1 MRTRYWYWIWKTF
14 LGPSRLRKKF
24 VRNFILVGSLPL
36 ILMGA
41 VSVYLINLTHKI
53 DVRALELNIAS
64 QGALKAERFVDQVIS
79 DINLTVTYED
89 LAPIKADQ
97 YDVLLSGMMK
107 DNLDIVDISLVC
119 TTPDFCSSGYE
130 LRRWSKIGESQ
141 VVNSNLRNF
150 STEKSFLTS
159 SGGKIFRSEPE
170 LRDGNFYLSA
180 LSPIFNTRNQI
191 IGVIYATLDLQKIKE
206 SLSELKLGST
216 GYIYIVSQSGKILSH
231 QNKDLIGKDVSN
243 IAIVSDILKDT
254 SLNFSNNVYY
264 SGVSGNSVSG
274 AGVFINSLNWVA
286 VAEWPALES
295 QSLIR
300 TIFIQVTMFFLAT
313 LLIITIFAS
322 YVALKLI
329 EPIAEIRQGTSII
342 GSGDFNYRVSIKTG
356 DELED
361 LAVNLNKMAEHLKG
375 LEELRD
381 LRLKTEYLSQ
391 SLAKEKDLSKLKDQ
405 FITTVTHQFN
415 TPLSVINWAL
425 DGLRDQDVTRDKI
438 NEISTII
445 AKSQKDIV
453 AIVSDL
459 VTLSE
464 IGFRYQKENDKP
476 LDLFELV
483 KKVTE
488 AFSNSLKI
496 KNIKIT
502 LSKST
507 ENSIATINEFTIR
520 KVFENLIDNAIGYSN
535 AGSEVFVDIS
545 GTESTLVIKVSDK
558 GIGIPD
564 KDKDSIFQQFYRA
577 TNAVAKKNVGTG
589 LGLFIC
595 KSIVDGHGGRIWFES
610 KENVETTFFVQ
621 IPRGN
626 QGIVGGVVAPKIEN
640 KA

>member
-14 LGPSRLRKKF
+14 LGPSRLRKRF
-24 VRNFILVGSLPL
+24 VRTFILVGSLPL

-41 VSVYLINLTHKI
+41 VSVYLINLTHNI

-64 QGALKAERFVDQVIS
+64 QGALKAERVVDQAIS
-79 DINLTVTYED
+79 DIELRVTYED

-97 YDVLLSGMMK
+97 YDILLSGIMK
-107 DNLDIVDISLVC
+107 DNLDFIDISLVC
-119 TTPDFCSSGYE
+119 TTPDFCSSGHE
-130 LRRWSKIGESQ
+130 LRRWSKIGGSQ

-150 STEKSFLTS
+150 STEKGFLS
-159 SGGKIFRSEPE
+159 SAEGNKFISEPE
-170 LRDGNFYLSA
+170 LREGKFYLSI
-180 LSPIFNTRNQI
+180 LSPIFNTRNQ
-191 IGVIYATLDLQKIKE
+191 VIAVLYASLDLAKIEE
-206 SLSELKLGST
+206 SFSELKLGET
-216 GYIYIVSQSGKILSH
+216 GYIYLVSQSGRILSH
-231 QNKDLIGKDVSN
+231 KDQKLINQDASN
-243 IAIVSDILKDT
+243 IAIISEILKNK
-254 SLNFSNNVYY
+254 SLNFSHNLYY
-264 SGVSGNSVSG
+264 AGISGNSVSG
-274 AGVFINSLNWVA
+274 AGVYIKDLNWIA

-295 QSLIR
+295 QALIR
-300 TIFIQVTMFFLAT
+300 TIFIQVTIFFLAT

-342 GSGDFNYRVSIKTG
+342 GSGDFNYRVVVKTG

-361 LAVNLNKMAEHLKG
+361 LAINLNKMAEHLKG

-391 SLAKEKDLSKLKDQ
+391 SLAKEKELSKLKDQ

-425 DGLRDQDVTRDKI
+425 DGLRDQDINREKI
-438 NEISTII
+438 NEISGII

-464 IGFRYQKENDKP
+464 IGFKYRKENDKP
-476 LDLFELV
+476 LDIFELI
-483 KKVTE
+483 KKVTD

-496 KNIKIT
+496 KNSKII
-502 LSKST
+502 LSKSV

-520 KVFENLIDNAIGYSN
+520 KVFENLIDNAIGYSD
-535 AGSEVFVDIS
+535 AGSEILVDVS
-545 GTESTLVIKVSDK
+545 GTESTLVIKVSDR
-558 GIGIPD
+558 GIGIPEQD
-564 KDKDSIFQQFYRA
+564 KDLIFQQFYRA
-577 TNAVAKKNVGTG
+577 RNAVAKKNVGTG
-589 LGLFIC
+589 LGLFIS

-610 KENVETTFFVQ
+610 KENVGTTFFVQ

-626 QGIVGGVVAPKIEN
+626 QGGVANSGVVK
-640 KA
+640 